1 MLIIPISRL
10 DKQFF
15 CSDKSDSF
23 LDKPMLEMTIQDN
36 LELAKKLSHESH
48 EYKENLILRGLKG
61 DITESFIR
69 QTHPH
74 RFDETGKLTQIGRNW
89 ATLAL
94 LALKFK
100 ERPTLVKIKDFIKAY
115 LKK

>member
-1 MLIIPISRL
+1 MLIKPISRL

-15 CSDKSDSF
+15 CSDKSDAF
-23 LDKPMLEMTIQDN
+23 MDKPMLEMTIQDN
-36 LELAKKLSHESH
+36 MELAKKLAQESPR
-48 EYKENLILRGLKG
+48 YQENLALRGLKG

-69 QTHPH
+69 QAHPH
-74 RFDETGKLTQIGRNW
+74 RFDEAGKLTQIGRNW

-100 ERPTLVKIKDFIKAY
+100 EQPALVKIKDFIKAY